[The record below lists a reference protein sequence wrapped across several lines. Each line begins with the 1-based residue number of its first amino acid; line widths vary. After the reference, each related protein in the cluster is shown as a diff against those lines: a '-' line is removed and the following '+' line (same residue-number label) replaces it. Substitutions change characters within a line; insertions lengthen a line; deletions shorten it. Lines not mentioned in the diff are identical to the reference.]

1 MGTVETPKTPVKA
14 APKTAP
20 APAAPTVQEGITD
33 AARSGRAAALVLDK
47 SPYLKMA
54 FTNPYNLSLF
64 AGALAAAGLTLNP
77 VLAVV
82 ALGLEGLWLLHA
94 PDSKRLQAPPL
105 GPEVREAAEAPSRRR
120 SAPSGSRPWGTK
132 SASA

>member
-1 MGTVETPKTPVKA
+1 MGTAETPKTPVKS

-20 APAAPTVQEGITD
+20 AEAAPTVQEGVSD
-33 AARSGRAAALVLDK
+33 AARSVARGLVFDK
-47 SPYLKMA
+47 NPYLKMA

-64 AGALAAAGLTLNP
+64 TGALAAAGLTLNP

-94 PDSKRLQAPPL
+94 PDNSRLRHLLWGPKFEKLRKAIEAQERAQRLAGAGDQAQI
-105 GPEVREAAEAPSRRR
+105 GR
-120 SAPSGSRPWGTK
+120 
-132 SASA
+132 